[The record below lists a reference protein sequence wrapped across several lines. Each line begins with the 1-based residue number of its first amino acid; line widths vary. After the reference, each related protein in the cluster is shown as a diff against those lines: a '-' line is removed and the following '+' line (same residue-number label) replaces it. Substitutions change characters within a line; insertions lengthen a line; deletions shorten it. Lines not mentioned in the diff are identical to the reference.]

1 METKI
6 KELLAHPQGDL
17 KTQNYLCVDV
27 KTNTAEIMH
36 AREKREGT
44 LRMVDD
50 DHFEFTER
58 TTPAYTRNPIVWSG
72 EYINVHLNKEN
83 QFMIHFKRLALFSG
97 LDSWDMAIRIHYEI
111 QSAREALV
119 KLL

>member
-6 KELLAHPQGDL
+6 KELMALPQGAF

-27 KTNTAEIMH
+27 KTRTAEIMH
-36 AREKREGT
+36 AGEMREGA
-44 LRMVDD
+44 LCMVDD
-50 DHFEFTER
+50 EHFEFNEL

-83 QFMIHFKRLALFSG
+83 Q
-97 LDSWDMAIRIHYEI
+97 
-111 QSAREALV
+111 
-119 KLL
+119 